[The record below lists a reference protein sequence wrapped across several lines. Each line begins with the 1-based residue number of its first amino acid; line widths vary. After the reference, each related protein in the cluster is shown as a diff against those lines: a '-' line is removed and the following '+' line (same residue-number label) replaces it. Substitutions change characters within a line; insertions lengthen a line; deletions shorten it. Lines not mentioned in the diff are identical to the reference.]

1 MFASGRRLRDLEP
14 PGSGA
19 GNTLKTA
26 TRSSSTP
33 PDPPRDDHGRWRDAG
48 GAPGSHVA
56 LPERSLPTLAKAAG
70 ELIGRNLESQR
81 ERESVPRDL
90 ADPKPRPQ
98 VVRN

>member
-1 MFASGRRLRDLEP
+1 MFASGWRLRDLEP

-19 GNTLKTA
+19 GTPQNGDTIEK
-26 TRSSSTP
+26 SS
-33 PDPPRDDHGRWRDAG
+33 PDQPRDDHGRWRDAG